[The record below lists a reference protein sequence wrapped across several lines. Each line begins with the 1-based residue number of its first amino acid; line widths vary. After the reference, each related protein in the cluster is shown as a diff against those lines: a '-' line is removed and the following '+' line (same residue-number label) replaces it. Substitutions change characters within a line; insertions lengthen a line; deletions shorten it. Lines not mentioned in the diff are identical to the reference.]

1 MESNEQVI
9 RAFLAAWSRL
19 DAHELAGYFTEDA
32 VYHNMPTSAAVGRA
46 EVEARIARFIGGWTA
61 TQWEGGNLASNG
73 DVVIVERVDRTTAGA
88 RQVDLPCTG
97 VFVMRDGKIAVW
109 RDYFDLATYQRAM
122 S

>member
-32 VYHNMPTSAAVGRA
+32 VYHNMPTSAAVGRE

-61 TQWEGGNLASNG
+61 TRWDVMNVAVNG
-73 DVVIVERVDRTTAGA
+73 DVVMVERVDRTTAGA
-88 RQVDLPCTG
+88 KQGDLPCTRVLVLRG
-97 VFVMRDGKIAVW
+97 G
-109 RDYFDLATYQRAM
+109 
-122 S
+122 